1 MAIKIANVAADVTII
16 IPTVELAE
24 IVDFLE
30 RTAASGSSI
39 RSFYFCNYSFSS
51 KAFVFYIFA
60 SALILMFS
68 NSSCN
73 FLASGT
79 KGS

>member
-30 RTAASGSSI
+30 RTAASGSS
-39 RSFYFCNYSFSS
+39 FYFCNYSFSS

-60 SALILMFS
+60 SDLILMFS